1 MINCRLKELMEMK
14 GVTQTDISKA
24 TGITRPTLLSLI
36 RNDAQSIKFSTLEL
50 LCDYFNIEIQDFLV
64 SDKQRTLNSEDKLN
78 LIIHM
83 ANGVLKDMEADTYE
97 RS

>member
-1 MINCRLKELMEMK
+1 MVLMINCRLKELMEMK
-14 GVTQTDISKA
+14 GVTQTDISNA

-64 SDKQRTLNSEDKLN
+64 SNKQRTLNSEDKLN

-83 ANGVLKDMEADTYE
+83 ANDVLKDLEAE
-97 RS
+97 

>member
-14 GVTQTDISKA
+14 GVTQTDISNA

-36 RNDAQSIKFSTLEL
+36 RNDAQSIKFSTLES

-64 SDKQRTLNSEDKLN
+64 SDKQRTLNNQDKLS
-78 LIIHM
+78 LIVHM
-83 ANGVLKDMEADTYE
+83 ANGVLRDLEAE
-97 RS
+97 

>member
-14 GVTQTDISKA
+14 GVTQTDISNA

-36 RNDAQSIKFSTLEL
+36 RNDAQSIKFSTLES

-64 SDKQRTLNSEDKLN
+64 SDKQRVLNNQDKLS
-78 LIIHM
+78 LIVHM
-83 ANGVLKDMEADTYE
+83 ANDVLRDLEAE
-97 RS
+97 

>member
-1 MINCRLKELMEMK
+1 MIECRLKELMEMK
-14 GVTQTDISKA
+14 GVTQTDISNA

-36 RNDAQSIKFSTLEL
+36 KNDAQSIKFSTLES

-83 ANGVLKDMEADTYE
+83 ANSVLKDLE
-97 RS
+97 RD

>member
-14 GVTQTDISKA
+14 GVTQTDISNA

-36 RNDAQSIKFSTLEL
+36 RNDAQSIKFSTLES

-64 SDKQRTLNSEDKLN
+64 SDKQRTLNNQDKLS
-78 LIIHM
+78 LIVHM
-83 ANGVLKDMEADTYE
+83 ANDVLRDLEAD
-97 RS
+97 

>member
-14 GVTQTDISKA
+14 GVTQTDISNA

-36 RNDAQSIKFSTLEL
+36 RNDAQSIKFSTLES

-64 SDKQRTLNSEDKLN
+64 SDKQRALNSQDKLS
-78 LIIHM
+78 LIVHM
-83 ANGVLKDMEADTYE
+83 ANDVLRELEDD
-97 RS
+97 

>member
-1 MINCRLKELMEMK
+1 MIECRLKELMKMK
-14 GVTQTDISKA
+14 GVTQTDISNA
-24 TGITRPTLLSLI
+24 TGINRPTLLSLI
-36 RNDAQSIKFSTLEL
+36 RNDAQSIKFSTLES

-83 ANGVLKDMEADTYE
+83 ANGVLKDLE
-97 RS
+97 RD

>member
-14 GVTQTDISKA
+14 GVTQTDISNA

-36 RNDAQSIKFSTLEL
+36 RNDAQSIKFSTLES

-64 SDKQRTLNSEDKLN
+64 SDKQRALNSQDKLS
-78 LIIHM
+78 LIVHM
-83 ANGVLKDMEADTYE
+83 ANDVLRDLE
-97 RS
+97 RE

>member
-1 MINCRLKELMEMK
+1 MIECRLKELMELK
-14 GVTQTDISKA
+14 GVTQTDISNA

-36 RNDAQSIKFSTLEL
+36 RNDAQSIKFSTLES

-64 SDKQRTLNSEDKLN
+64 SDKQRELSNRDKLN

-83 ANGVLKDMEADTYE
+83 ANGVLKDLEAN
-97 RS
+97 